1 MKSDLGDLGDLRR
14 RLTRLPGDI
23 VDCLGFFSRIPV
35 RHFERPAESP
45 TEFPLATAAWPLAG
59 LVIAL
64 APAGVLLLVSLA
76 GVPSVIAATLSVV
89 LLIGLTGALHED
101 GLADTADGFGGGG
114 TKAKKLAIMRDS
126 SLGTYGA
133 LALVVTVIMRI
144 FGLAAII
151 AISLPAAF
159 AAVLAVAVASRSL
172 ALAHWYALP
181 PARKTGLAVRAGRPD
196 RMAMLI
202 GLAIGA
208 LALVLLLPFAGG
220 PVLFAAA
227 LAGLGVLALTQLARR
242 QIGGHSGDTIGASQ
256 QIAEVLLIAGLAAQ
270 WHGAG

>member
-1 MKSDLGDLGDLRR
+1 MNNNLGDLGDLGDLGG
-14 RLTRLPGDI
+14 RLTRLPGDFI
-23 VDCLGFFSRIPV
+23 DCLGFFSRIPV
-35 RHFERPAESP
+35 RRAGSP
-45 TEFPLATAAWPLAG
+45 TGLGLAAAAWPLAG

-76 GVPSVIAATLSVV
+76 GFPAVIAATMSVA

-101 GLADTADGFGGGG
+101 GLADVADGFGGGSS
-114 TKAKKLAIMRDS
+114 KAKKLSIMRDS

-133 LALVVTVIMRI
+133 LALVVTVIVRI
-144 FGLAAII
+144 FSLAAII

-172 ALAHWYALP
+172 ALAHWHALP
-181 PARKTGLAVRAGRPD
+181 PARKSGLAVRAGRPD
-196 RMAMLI
+196 RLAMLI
-202 GLAIGA
+202 GLGIAA
-208 LALVLLLPFAGG
+208 LAFVLLLPFVGG

-227 LAGLGVLALTQLARR
+227 LASLGVLALTQLARR

-256 QIAEVLLIAGLAAQ
+256 QIAEALLLVGMAAQ